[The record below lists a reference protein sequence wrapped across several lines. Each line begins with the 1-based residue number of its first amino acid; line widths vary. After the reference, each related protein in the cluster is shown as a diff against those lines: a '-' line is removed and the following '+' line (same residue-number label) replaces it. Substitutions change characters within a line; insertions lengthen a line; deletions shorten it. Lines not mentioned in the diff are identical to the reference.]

1 MAEAQ
6 AQAPVGSTKEVNGA
20 PQVADKPEEIAT
32 PAQVPET
39 ESGAA
44 LFQAQQDRMKA
55 LHKNCAEGDVMGV
68 RAILSSSLDLS
79 ESIGEYQPLC

>member
-6 AQAPVGSTKEVNGA
+6 SQAPAEQTVEVNNA
-20 PQVADKPEEIAT
+20 QVADKPEEAAST
-32 PAQVPET
+32 AQAPET
-39 ESGAA
+39 EASAA

-68 RAILSSSLDLS
+68 RAILSSSLDLL
-79 ESIGEYQPLC
+79 ESIGECEVLC